1 MARRKDHT
9 PEELRELIVQAAC
22 ALVAMRGRG
31 ALTARNLAAKIGYAP
46 GTIYNVFPDMDAVLL
61 AVQGRTLADMQEHF
75 VRQTAT
81 TPPDFDRIV
90 KLARAYGAFAQQ
102 QPRRWLALFAQP
114 HQGKLPKW
122 YQRQL
127 DCIFT
132 FIESQLQLCLQQN
145 PATSRHTA
153 RLLWACLHGITMLT
167 LDGRL
172 QAIGQSE
179 ADTMVD
185 TLLLPYKTP
194 ACVVMAS

>member
-9 PEELRELIVQAAC
+9 PEELRELIVQAAGT
-22 ALVAMRGRG
+22 LVAMRGRD

-46 GTIYNVFPDMDAVLL
+46 GTIYNLYQDMDAVLL
-61 AVQGRTLADMQEHF
+61 AVQGRTLAAMQDYFAHQ
-75 VRQTAT
+75 VAA
-81 TPPDFDRIV
+81 TPPDFNRIV

-114 HQGKLPKW
+114 HHGKLPKW

-127 DCIFT
+127 DAIFA
-132 FIESQLQLCLQQN
+132 FIEAQLQQCLGQE
-145 PATSRHTA
+145 AAASRQTA

-179 ADTMVD
+179 ADVLVD
-185 TLLLPYKTP
+185 TLLQPYRPK
-194 ACVVMAS
+194 

>member
-22 ALVAMRGRG
+22 ALVAVRGRG

-46 GTIYNVFPDMDAVLL
+46 GTIYNLFTDMDAVLL
-61 AVQGRTLADMQEHF
+61 AVQGRTLADLQEYF
-75 VRQTAT
+75 ARQTAA
-81 TPPDFDRIV
+81 TPPDFNRIV

-102 QPRRWLALFAQP
+102 QPRRWLALFAEP

-127 DCIFT
+127 DGIFT
-132 FIESQLQLCLQQN
+132 FIEAQLQQCLGQE
-145 PATSRHTA
+145 AAASRQTA

-179 ADTMVD
+179 ADVLVD
-185 TLLLPYKTP
+185 TLLQPYKTP
-194 ACVVMAS
+194 APGTVMA